1 MSVHAKDRRETATQ
15 YIITAQ
21 YLQIAVIKNMMNE
34 KKVPKKWRYLFAYS
48 VIKKVNE
55 LLDNVIASEKTFPN
69 NEEKLEK
76 RKGFTWLKT
85 RFFLTQNGKI
95 VRKPTQ
101 KNIVRERRRLKRQIK
116 LVKDGVL
123 SKSDLIQSFESWI
136 GSMKRR
142 NARLSVWKMR
152 QILWSAKI

>member
-76 RKGFTWLKT
+76 RKGFLNAAVINCYQLENKLLCMIRCIDTVTVDNLKDVT
-85 RFFLTQNGKI
+85 SLLFDEVQL
-95 VRKPTQ
+95 
-101 KNIVRERRRLKRQIK
+101 LKK
-116 LVKDGVL
+116 CLK
-123 SKSDLIQSFESWI
+123 
-136 GSMKRR
+136 
-142 NARLSVWKMR
+142 NARIVGSKEV
-152 QILWSAKI
+152 